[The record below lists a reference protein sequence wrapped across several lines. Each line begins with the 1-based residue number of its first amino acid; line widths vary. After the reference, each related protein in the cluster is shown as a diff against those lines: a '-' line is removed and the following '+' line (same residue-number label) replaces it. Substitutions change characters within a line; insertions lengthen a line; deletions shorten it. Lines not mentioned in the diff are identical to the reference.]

1 MTLDEL
7 KLYLRIDGTFE
18 DVLLTSLQMAAEEY
32 LKSAG
37 VLVNYENRLYHLCV
51 MLLVNHWY
59 SNREGVVIGT
69 ITKEMEFS
77 LRAIIQQLQ
86 LGSDIVGT
94 V

>member
-37 VLVNYENRLYHLCV
+37 VLVNYENRLYCLCV